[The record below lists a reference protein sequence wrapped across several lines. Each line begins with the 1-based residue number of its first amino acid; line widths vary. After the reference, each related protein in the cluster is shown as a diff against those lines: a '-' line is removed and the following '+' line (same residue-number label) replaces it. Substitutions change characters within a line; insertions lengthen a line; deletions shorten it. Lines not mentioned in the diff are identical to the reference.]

1 MNDQLKNQT
10 LRLTSNLEEQ
20 LQNMLYQ
27 ISRQPMNIFIMP
39 S

>member
-27 ISRQPMNIFIMP
+27 ISRQLMNRANE
-39 S
+39 

>member
-27 ISRQPMNIFIMP
+27 ISHQLMNRANE
-39 S
+39 

>member
-27 ISRQPMNIFIMP
+27 ISRQLMNIFIMP